1 MLNSNVHLIRTR
13 EQRQGD
19 GLYGR
24 AKKIS
29 SSLDQMQAV
38 FPLDFRSDHSRPD
51 QTASSMKSSLG
62 PSLGAPCLG
71 ASRGLS

>member
-1 MLNSNVHLIRTR
+1 MLNSNAHLIHTR

-38 FPLDFRSDHSRPD
+38 FLIDV
-51 QTASSMKSSLG
+51 K
-62 PSLGAPCLG
+62 
-71 ASRGLS
+71 